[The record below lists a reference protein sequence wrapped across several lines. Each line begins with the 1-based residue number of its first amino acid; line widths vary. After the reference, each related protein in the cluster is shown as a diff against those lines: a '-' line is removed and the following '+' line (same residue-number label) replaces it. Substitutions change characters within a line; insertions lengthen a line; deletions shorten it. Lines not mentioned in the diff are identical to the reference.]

1 MQPNAEQMA
10 ILQAIHER
18 HQFIAVN
25 ALAGTGKSTTVNFAV
40 NGGPLQGQSVQYL
53 VFNKK
58 NADEAKEKLPGFVK
72 VNTAHSLAW
81 NGAHPAGGL
90 VKNIYA
96 QRRVDRLYGTLKN
109 WNDPRFLDFLRSMRD
124 VRLTK
129 AQSIFL
135 VQDMITSFCQSAD
148 DRIQPYHLDESLKTQ
163 IDMKL
168 ERTGNGRFLELT
180 LNSAREVAND
190 IFQKMLDPGG
200 DAPVTHDAYLK
211 IWSMGKPVIPADHIL
226 FDEAQDASMPMMEG
240 VLNQSHAQLVFI
252 GDTHQSIYGWR
263 GAVDA
268 MQELKR
274 RYPETRVLPLQS
286 SYRFGQGVADAGN
299 VFLTALY
306 EREQTPVEFRAFLR
320 GLGNYDSRVERGLH
334 PGMGSETGM
343 NRKPTAYLFRG
354 NAALVTAALR
364 GLDRGDK
371 VYMAGDQAGEIADF
385 LDACCKLY
393 RQEFTPHPDLRFFDD
408 FQELQRFTETR
419 EGQGLAFLVGMVTNQ
434 HGMMQREIGLL
445 RSTSFQS
452 GADYTLSTMH
462 RSKGLE
468 FSHVM
473 LDAGAQKPF
482 EIDEETGKRPV
493 FSNVPPEV
501 WRLLYV
507 ACTRAHETL
516 YLNGLMDM
524 LLTNVD
530 SLPQPVRAAIHG
542 LDRYRLNA
550 APRADWETLEFPP
563 VPEPRLIGVPF
574 SEVNLIPSWVVPA
587 PTGSQPPAGAQLPA
601 GAQPHAGAQP
611 PVGMQSL
618 PVAASPWQAAS
629 PWPPANPLAAGLPPA
644 GLQPVG
650 HAGND
655 VRSVTWPAGSSP
667 ADGKPAASEWPAPA
681 WKSGMSP
688 G

>member
-10 ILQAIHER
+10 ILQAIHEG

-40 NGGPLQGQSVQYL
+40 NGGPLQGKSVQYL

-90 VKNIYA
+90 IRNIYA
-96 QRRVDRLYGTLKN
+96 ERRVDRLYGTLKN
-109 WNDPRFLDFLRSMRD
+109 WNDPRFLDFLRSMKD

-163 IDMKL
+163 IAMKL

-180 LNSAREVAND
+180 LNSAQEVAND

-200 DAPVTHDAYLK
+200 NAPVTHDAYLK

-268 MQELKR
+268 MQELKQ

-320 GLGNYDSRVERGLH
+320 GLGNYDSRVEKGLH

-419 EGQGLAFLVGMVTNQ
+419 EGQGLAFLVGMVATQ

-445 RSTSFQS
+445 RSTSFQA

-473 LDAGAQKPF
+473 LDGGAQKPF
-482 EIDEETGKRPV
+482 EIDEETGERPV
-493 FSNVPPEV
+493 FSNVSPEV

-516 YLNGLMDM
+516 YLNGLMDAM
-524 LLTNVD
+524 LANLD

-550 APRADWETLEFPP
+550 APRADWETMEFPP
-563 VPEPRLIGVPF
+563 VPEPRLIGIPF
-574 SEVNLIPSWVVPA
+574 SEVNLIPSWVVQA
-587 PTGSQPPAGAQLPA
+587 PA
-601 GAQPHAGAQP
+601 GAQPLAGAQP
-611 PVGMQSL
+611 PAGSHPPAEAQPL
-618 PVAASPWQAAS
+618 PAAS
-629 PWPPANPLAAGLPPA
+629 PWPAANPLAADLRPA
-644 GLQPVG
+644 G

-655 VRSVTWPAGSSP
+655 ARSP
-667 ADGKPAASEWPAPA
+667 AWPSVGKPAAAGEWPAPT

>member
-40 NGGPLQGQSVQYL
+40 NGGPLQGKSVQYL

-96 QRRVDRLYGTLKN
+96 ERRVDRLYGTLKN
-109 WNDPRFLDFLRSMRD
+109 WNDPRFLDFLRSMKD

-148 DRIQPYHLDESLKTQ
+148 DRILPHHLDASLKTQ
-163 IDMKL
+163 IAMKL
-168 ERTGNGRFLELT
+168 ERTGNERFLDAT

-190 IFQKMLDPGG
+190 LFQKMLDPGG
-200 DAPVTHDAYLK
+200 NAPVTHDAYLK
-211 IWSMGKPVIPADHIL
+211 IWSMGNPVIPADHIL

-306 EREQTPVEFRAFLR
+306 EKERTPVEFRAFLR
-320 GLGNYDSRVERGLH
+320 GLGNYDSRVEIGSH
-334 PGMGSETGM
+334 PSMGSETGRD
-343 NRKPTAYLFRG
+343 RKPTAFLFRG

-393 RQEFTPHPDLRFFDD
+393 RREFTTHPDLRFFDD
-408 FQELQRFTETR
+408 FQELQKFTETR

-445 RSTSFQS
+445 RSTSFQT
-452 GADYTLSTMH
+452 GANYTLSTMH

-468 FSHVM
+468 FSHVV
-473 LDAGAQKPF
+473 LDGGVQKPF
-482 EIDEETGKRPV
+482 EIDEETGERPA
-493 FSNVPPEV
+493 FSNISPEV

-516 YLNGLMDM
+516 YLNGLTETI
-524 LLTNVD
+524 LANVNG
-530 SLPQPVRAAIHG
+530 LPQPVHAAIHG

-550 APRADWETLEFPP
+550 APRAAWETLEFPP
-563 VPEPRLIGVPF
+563 VPEPRLIGIPF
-574 SEVNLIPSWVVPA
+574 AEANLVPSWVVPDS
-587 PTGSQPPAGAQLPA
+587 TGNSPAGSIPAGGQFMPAAASWPEANPWPVTSPSPSASLPA
-601 GAQPHAGAQP
+601 VSP
-611 PVGMQSL
+611 P
-618 PVAASPWQAAS
+618 AASPRLTTS
-629 PWPPANPLAAGLPPA
+629 PAENKA
-644 GLQPVG
+644 QP
-650 HAGND
+650 
-655 VRSVTWPAGSSP
+655 VTWPAP
-667 ADGKPAASEWPAPA
+667 V
-681 WKSGMSP
+681 WKNGMSP

>member
-1 MQPNAEQMA
+1 MQPNTEQMA
-10 ILQAIHER
+10 ILWAIHER
-18 HQFIAVN
+18 CQYIAVN
-25 ALAGTGKSTTVNFAV
+25 ALAGTGKSTTVHFAV
-40 NGGPLQGQSVQYL
+40 NGGPLQGKSVQYL

-58 NADEAKEKLPGFVK
+58 NADEAREKLPGFVK

-90 VKNIYA
+90 IRNIYA
-96 QRRVDRLYGTLKN
+96 ERRVDRLYGTLKN
-109 WNDPRFLDFLRSMRD
+109 WHDPRFLDFLRSMKD

-135 VQDMITSFCQSAD
+135 VQDMLTSFCQSAD
-148 DRIQPYHLDESLKTQ
+148 ERIALHHLDEHLKTQ
-163 IDMKL
+163 IAMKL
-168 ERTGNGRFLELT
+168 ERTGNERFLDVT
-180 LNSAREVAND
+180 LRSARDMAED
-190 IFQKMLDPGG
+190 LFQKMLNPGG

-211 IWSMGKPVIPADHIL
+211 IWSMGRPVIPADHIL

-306 EREQTPVEFRAFLR
+306 EKERTPVEFRAFLR
-320 GLGNYDSRVERGLH
+320 GLGNYDSRVE
-334 PGMGSETGM
+334 MGGPSCGERSCGGQTPIKG
-343 NRKPTAYLFRG
+343 RSPTAYLFRG

-364 GLDRGDK
+364 GMDRGDK
-371 VYMAGDQAGEIADF
+371 VYMAGDQSAEIADF

-393 RQEFTPHPDLRFFDD
+393 RREFTPHPDLRFFDD
-408 FQELQRFTETR
+408 FQELQKFTETR
-419 EGQGLAFLVGMVTNQ
+419 EGQGLAFLVGMVTNR
-434 HGMMQREIGLL
+434 HGNLQREISLL
-445 RSTSFQS
+445 RSASFQT

-468 FSHVM
+468 FSHVA
-473 LDAGAQKPF
+473 LDEGAQKPF
-482 EIDEETGKRPV
+482 EIDEKTGKRPV
-493 FSNVPPEV
+493 FSEVPSEV

-507 ACTRAHETL
+507 ASTRAHETL
-516 YLNGLMDM
+516 YLQGLMDT

-530 SLPQPVRAAIHG
+530 GLPQPVRASIHG
-542 LDRYRLNA
+542 LNRYRLDA

-563 VPEPRLIGVPF
+563 VPEPRLIGKPLSKVDFTP
-574 SEVNLIPSWVVPA
+574 LQ
-587 PTGSQPPAGAQLPA
+587 G
-601 GAQPHAGAQP
+601 
-611 PVGMQSL
+611 
-618 PVAASPWQAAS
+618 
-629 PWPPANPLAAGLPPA
+629 ANPLRGANSLRGADLQVEALQSAAP
-644 GLQPVG
+644 LQGAAPVG
-650 HAGND
+650 NE
-655 VRSVTWPAGSSP
+655 VRPVA
-667 ADGKPAASEWPAPA
+667 WPAPEWRA
-681 WKSGMSP
+681 GGSGMGP

>member
-10 ILQAIHER
+10 ILQAIYER

-40 NGGPLQGQSVQYL
+40 NGGPLQGKSVQYL

-58 NADEAKEKLPGFVK
+58 NADEAKEKLPEFVK

-90 VKNIYA
+90 IKSIYA
-96 QRRVDRLYGTLKN
+96 ERRVDRLYGTLKN
-109 WNDPRFLDFLRSMRD
+109 WNDPRFLGFLQSMKD
-124 VRLTK
+124 VRLSK

-135 VQDMITSFCQSAD
+135 VQDMLTSFCQSAD
-148 DRIQPYHLDESLKTQ
+148 DQIQPHHLDEHLKTQ
-163 IDMKL
+163 IRLKL
-168 ERTGNGRFLELT
+168 ERTGNERFVDMT
-180 LNSAREVAND
+180 LNSALEVAND

-200 DAPVTHDAYLK
+200 NASVTHDAYLK
-211 IWSMGKPVIPADHIL
+211 IWSMGRPVIPADHIL

-268 MQELKR
+268 MQELKH

-286 SYRFGQGVADAGN
+286 SYRFGQGVADVGN

-306 EREQTPVEFRAFLR
+306 EKEQTPVEFRAFLR
-320 GLGNYDSRVERGLH
+320 GLGNYDSRVET
-334 PGMGSETGM
+334 GSEIGQG
-343 NRKPTAYLFRG
+343 RKPTAYLFRG
-354 NAALVTAALR
+354 NAALVTTALR

-371 VYMAGDQAGEIADF
+371 VYMAGDQSAEIAGF

-419 EGQGLAFLVGMVTNQ
+419 EGQGMAFLVGMVTDR
-434 HGMMQREIGLL
+434 HGAMQREIELL
-445 RSTSFQS
+445 HSTSLQTS
-452 GADYTLSTMH
+452 ADYTLSTMH

-468 FSHVM
+468 FSHVV
-473 LDAGAQKPF
+473 LDGGAQKPF
-482 EIDEETGKRPV
+482 EMDEKTGERPV
-493 FSNVPPEV
+493 FSAIPAEI

-507 ACTRAHETL
+507 ASTRAHETL
-516 YLNGLMDM
+516 YLNGLTNAM
-524 LLTNVD
+524 LANVNCM
-530 SLPQPVRAAIHG
+530 PQPVRAAIHG
-542 LDRYRLNA
+542 LDRYRLDA
-550 APRADWETLEFPP
+550 APRAIWETLEFPP

-574 SEVNLIPSWVVPA
+574 SEINLTPSWVNV
-587 PTGSQPPAGAQLPA
+587 
-601 GAQPHAGAQP
+601 
-611 PVGMQSL
+611 
-618 PVAASPWQAAS
+618 
-629 PWPPANPLAAGLPPA
+629 
-644 GLQPVG
+644 
-650 HAGND
+650 
-655 VRSVTWPAGSSP
+655 PAGSTPAEGIP
-667 ADGKPAASEWPAPA
+667 ADGNKARSVAWPAPGRSA
-681 WKSGMSP
+681 PGMDGMSF